1 MNKDE
6 LNRIG
11 GIILDS
17 SIYVHRALGPGLL
30 ESVYQKGLKIV
41 LKRRG
46 LEVKSEV
53 PIRFEFEGTDLGE
66 AFIIDL
72 LVNDSVLIELKS
84 VQQLMPVHE
93 AQLLTYLKLSK
104 KHLGYLI
111 NFNVP
116 ILKQGFKRYV
126 RNW

>member
-11 GIILDS
+11 SIILDS

-30 ESVYQKGLKIV
+30 ESVYQKALKIV

-53 PIRFEFEGTDLGE
+53 PIRFEFEG
-66 AFIIDL
+66 
-72 LVNDSVLIELKS
+72 LILAKHS
-84 VQQLMPVHE
+84 S
-93 AQLLTYLKLSK
+93 LTC
-104 KHLGYLI
+104 
-111 NFNVP
+111 
-116 ILKQGFKRYV
+116 
-126 RNW
+126 W